1 MTRLLLVRHG
11 ETVDNVNKIMQGQ
24 THGRLTLNGIEQA
37 HELGR
42 QLRGEHIDV
51 FLSSDLARA
60 VETLEIIKQEKDQ
73 QPHPLQTHPLTPPV
87 KGKTH
92 PQTPPVR
99 EGSEMPLGG
108 SSSQSEKVSTPL
120 PYGRGKGEGLL
131 PSGRG
136 LGEGLLLPSESGR
149 EVGRLLRE
157 RDWGSFTGRYIPD
170 LQNEV
175 WPDDIETLDAM
186 KARARQF
193 LDFVRDNYP
202 GKTVLAVGHGIINKA
217 IQSVYLGKPMN
228 EIQKMA
234 NCEVRVLEL

>member
-60 VETLEIIKQEKDQ
+60 VETLEIIKQERDQ
-73 QPHPLQTHPLTPPV
+73 QPHPLQTHPQTPPV

-99 EGSEMPLGG
+99 EGSEMPL
-108 SSSQSEKVSTPL
+108 SSDNISAERVSTPR
-120 PYGRGKGEGLL
+120 PI
-131 PSGRG
+131 GRG
-136 LGEGLLLPSESGR
+136 LGVGLLLPSESGQG
-149 EVGRLLRE
+149 VGLLLRE

-186 KARARQF
+186 KARARRF

>member
-60 VETLEIIKQEKDQ
+60 VETLEIIKKEKDQ
-73 QPHPLQTHPLTPPV
+73 QPHLLQ
-87 KGKTH
+87 TH

-99 EGSEMPLGG
+99 EGSEMPLGS
-108 SSSQSEKVSTPL
+108 SSSQSENVSTPL
-120 PYGRGKGEGLL
+120 PNGRGE
-131 PSGRG
+131 
-136 LGEGLLLPSESGR
+136 
-149 EVGRLLRE
+149 EVGLLLRE

-175 WPDDIETLDAM
+175 WPDDIATLAAM
-186 KARARQF
+186 KARARRF

>member
-60 VETLEIIKQEKDQ
+60 VETLEIIKKE
-73 QPHPLQTHPLTPPV
+73 
-87 KGKTH
+87 TH

-120 PYGRGKGEGLL
+120 PNGRGRGEGLL
-131 PSGRG
+131 PS
-136 LGEGLLLPSESGR
+136 ESGQ

-186 KARARQF
+186 KARARRF

>member
-60 VETLEIIKQEKDQ
+60 VETLEIIKKEKDQ

-99 EGSEMPLGG
+99 EGSEMPL
-108 SSSQSEKVSTPL
+108 SSDNISAERVSTPR
-120 PYGRGKGEGLL
+120 PI
-131 PSGRG
+131 GRG
-136 LGEGLLLPSESGR
+136 LGEGLLLPSERGQG
-149 EVGRLLRE
+149 VGLLLRE

-186 KARARQF
+186 KARARRF

>member
-60 VETLEIIKQEKDQ
+60 VETLEIIKQEKTL
-73 QPHPLQTHPLTPPV
+73 PPAPPVKGKTHPQTPPV

-108 SSSQSEKVSTPL
+108 SGSQSEKVSTPL
-120 PYGRGKGEGLL
+120 PNGRGRGVGLL

-136 LGEGLLLPSESGR
+136 QRVGL
-149 EVGRLLRE
+149 LLRE

>member
-60 VETLEIIKQEKDQ
+60 VETLEIIKKE
-73 QPHPLQTHPLTPPV
+73 THPQTPPV

-92 PQTPPVR
+92 PLTPPVR

-120 PYGRGKGEGLL
+120 PYGRGKGVGL
-131 PSGRG
+131 
-136 LGEGLLLPSESGR
+136 
-149 EVGRLLRE
+149 LLRE

>member
-60 VETLEIIKQEKDQ
+60 VETLEIIKKERDQ
-73 QPHPLQTHPLTPPV
+73 LPHPLQTLPPAPPL
-87 KGKTH
+87 
-92 PQTPPVR
+92 R

-120 PYGRGKGEGLL
+120 PNGRGRGVGLLPSERGRGVGLL

-136 LGEGLLLPSESGR
+136 E
-149 EVGRLLRE
+149 EVGLLLRE

>member
-60 VETLEIIKQEKDQ
+60 VETLEIIKQEK
-73 QPHPLQTHPLTPPV
+73 
-87 KGKTH
+87 TH

-108 SSSQSEKVSTPL
+108 SGSQSEKVSTPL
-120 PYGRGKGEGLL
+120 PNGRGEGV
-131 PSGRG
+131 G
-136 LGEGLLLPSESGR
+136 L
-149 EVGRLLRE
+149 LLRE

-186 KARARQF
+186 MARARRF
-193 LDFVRDNYP
+193 VDFVRDNDP

>member
-60 VETLEIIKQEKDQ
+60 VETLEIIKKEK
-73 QPHPLQTHPLTPPV
+73 THPPAPPV

-92 PQTPPVR
+92 PLTPPVR

-120 PYGRGKGEGLL
+120 PYGRGRGEGLL
-131 PSGRG
+131 PSGGVGGGFFPAWRG
-136 LGEGLLLPSESGR
+136 Q

>member
-11 ETVDNVNKIMQGQ
+11 ETVDNANKIMQGQ

-60 VETLEIIKQEKDQ
+60 VETLEIIKKE
-73 QPHPLQTHPLTPPV
+73 THPQTPPV

-92 PQTPPVR
+92 PQTPPVM
-99 EGSEMPLGG
+99 EGSEMPL
-108 SSSQSEKVSTPL
+108 SSDNISAERVSTPL
-120 PYGRGKGEGLL
+120 PNGRGRGEGLL

-136 LGEGLLLPSESGR
+136 QGVGLLPSERGE
-149 EVGRLLRE
+149 EVGLLLRE

-186 KARARQF
+186 KARARRF

>member
-60 VETLEIIKQEKDQ
+60 VETLEIIKKEKDQ
-73 QPHPLQTHPLTPPV
+73 QPHPLQTLPPA
-87 KGKTH
+87 
-92 PQTPPVR
+92 PPVR
-99 EGSEMPLGG
+99 EGSEMPL
-108 SSSQSEKVSTPL
+108 SSDNISAERVSIPL
-120 PYGRGKGEGLL
+120 PNGRGE
-131 PSGRG
+131 
-136 LGEGLLLPSESGR
+136 
-149 EVGRLLRE
+149 EVGLLLRE

-186 KARARQF
+186 KARARRF

>member
-60 VETLEIIKQEKDQ
+60 VETLEIIKKET
-73 QPHPLQTHPLTPPV
+73 LPPA
-87 KGKTH
+87 
-92 PQTPPVR
+92 PPVR
-99 EGSEMPLGG
+99 EGSEMLLGG
-108 SSSQSEKVSTPL
+108 SGSQSEKVSTPL
-120 PYGRGKGEGLL
+120 PNGRGRGVGLL

-136 LGEGLLLPSESGR
+136 QGEGLLLPSERGL

-186 KARARQF
+186 KARARRF

>member
-1 MTRLLLVRHG
+1 
-11 ETVDNVNKIMQGQ
+11 
-24 THGRLTLNGIEQA
+24 
-37 HELGR
+37 
-42 QLRGEHIDV
+42 
-51 FLSSDLARA
+51 
-60 VETLEIIKQEKDQ
+60 
-73 QPHPLQTHPLTPPV
+73 
-87 KGKTH
+87 
-92 PQTPPVR
+92 
-99 EGSEMPLGG
+99 MPSGG

-136 LGEGLLLPSESGR
+136 QREGLLPSESGQG
-149 EVGRLLRE
+149 VGRLLRE

-186 KARARQF
+186 KARARRF

-202 GKTVLAVGHGIINKA
+202 GKPVLAVGHGIINKA

>member
-60 VETLEIIKQEKDQ
+60 VETLEIIKKE
-73 QPHPLQTHPLTPPV
+73 
-87 KGKTH
+87 TH

-99 EGSEMPLGG
+99 EGSEMPL
-108 SSSQSEKVSTPL
+108 SSDNISAERVSTPR
-120 PYGRGKGEGLL
+120 PIGRGK
-131 PSGRG
+131 
-136 LGEGLLLPSESGR
+136 GEGLLLPSESGQ
-149 EVGRLLRE
+149 EVGLLLRE

-193 LDFVRDNYP
+193 LDFVRDNYQ

>member
-60 VETLEIIKQEKDQ
+60 VETLEIIKKERDQ
-73 QPHPLQTHPLTPPV
+73 LPHPLQTLPPAPPL
-87 KGKTH
+87 
-92 PQTPPVR
+92 R

-120 PYGRGKGEGLL
+120 PNGRG
-131 PSGRG
+131 RG
-136 LGEGLLLPSESGR
+136 W
-149 EVGRLLRE
+149 V
-157 RDWGSFTGRYIPD
+157 F
-170 LQNEV
+170 N
-175 WPDDIETLDAM
+175 
-186 KARARQF
+186 
-193 LDFVRDNYP
+193 
-202 GKTVLAVGHGIINKA
+202 
-217 IQSVYLGKPMN
+217 
-228 EIQKMA
+228 
-234 NCEVRVLEL
+234 

>member
-60 VETLEIIKQEKDQ
+60 VETLEIIKKET
-73 QPHPLQTHPLTPPV
+73 LPPA
-87 KGKTH
+87 
-92 PQTPPVR
+92 PPVR
-99 EGSEMPLGG
+99 EGSEMPL
-108 SSSQSEKVSTPL
+108 SSDNISAERVSTPR
-120 PYGRGKGEGLL
+120 PI
-131 PSGRG
+131 GRG
-136 LGEGLLLPSESGR
+136 LGVGLLIPSERGL

-186 KARARQF
+186 KARARRF

>member
-60 VETLEIIKQEKDQ
+60 VETLEIIKKET
-73 QPHPLQTHPLTPPV
+73 LPPA
-87 KGKTH
+87 
-92 PQTPPVR
+92 PPVR
-99 EGSEMPLGG
+99 EGSEMLLGG
-108 SSSQSEKVSTPL
+108 SGSQSEKVSTPL
-120 PYGRGKGEGLL
+120 PNGRGRGVGLL

-136 LGEGLLLPSESGR
+136 QGEGLLLPSERGL

>member
-60 VETLEIIKQEKDQ
+60 VETLEIIKKEK
-73 QPHPLQTHPLTPPV
+73 TPPPAH
-87 KGKTH
+87 K
-92 PQTPPVR
+92 PPPSPSR
-99 EGSEMPLGG
+99 
-108 SSSQSEKVSTPL
+108 
-120 PYGRGKGEGLL
+120 GEGWLNTLSMETVSSDAIQAPL
-131 PSGRG
+131 PSGGVGGGFFPAGRG
-136 LGEGLLLPSESGR
+136 Q
-149 EVGRLLRE
+149 EVGLLLRE

-186 KARARQF
+186 KARARRF

>member
-42 QLRGEHIDV
+42 QLRGEHIGV

-60 VETLEIIKQEKDQ
+60 VETLEIIKKE
-73 QPHPLQTHPLTPPV
+73 THPQTPPV

-92 PQTPPVR
+92 PLTPPVR

-120 PYGRGKGEGLL
+120 PYGRGKGVGL
-131 PSGRG
+131 
-136 LGEGLLLPSESGR
+136 
-149 EVGRLLRE
+149 LLRE

>member
-11 ETVDNVNKIMQGQ
+11 ETVDNINKIMQGQ

-60 VETLEIIKQEKDQ
+60 VETLEIIKKERDQ
-73 QPHPLQTHPLTPPV
+73 QPHPLQTHPPAPPY
-87 KGKTH
+87 K
-92 PQTPPVR
+92 
-99 EGSEMPLGG
+99 EGSNMPL
-108 SSSQSEKVSTPL
+108 SSDNNSAERVSVSL
-120 PYGRGKGEGLL
+120 PIGRG
-131 PSGRG
+131 RG
-136 LGEGLLLPSESGR
+136 VGLLPSESDQG
-149 EVGRLLRE
+149 VGLLLRE

-193 LDFVRDNYP
+193 LDFVRDNYQ

-217 IQSVYLGKPMN
+217 IQSVYYGKPMN

>member
-60 VETLEIIKQEKDQ
+60 VETLEIIKKEK
-73 QPHPLQTHPLTPPV
+73 THPLTPPI
-87 KGKTH
+87 
-92 PQTPPVR
+92 R

-108 SSSQSEKVSTPL
+108 SGSQSEEVSTPL
-120 PYGRGKGEGLL
+120 PNGRGRGVGLLPSERGTGVGLL

-136 LGEGLLLPSESGR
+136 E
-149 EVGRLLRE
+149 EVGLLLRE

-186 KARARQF
+186 KARARRF